1 MMKMIITWK
10 NDSANFEENKA
21 KIEAE
26 FTRMGLKCLKINE
39 TLTEVMGSGSSKDY
53 ARFWNSI
60 WHLNGY
66 TFFYETIEKCI
77 WYNGEPLED
86 IIEESKQLIKEGDL
100 IVQEQET

>member
-39 TLTEVMGSGSSKDY
+39 NHTEVMGSGSSKDY

-86 IIEESKQLIKEGDL
+86 VIEECKKDIQNGELVVYD
-100 IVQEQET
+100 